1 MEKLKRENRLHS
13 SKPTVWLRCALL
25 ILQLMEL
32 LLGFQLAG
40 REDNVSDLDLLE
52 IPLDGDLLV
61 DGEVG
66 VLREDVSATITM
78 ENGG

>member
-1 MEKLKRENRLHS
+1 
-13 SKPTVWLRCALL
+13 
-25 ILQLMEL
+25 MEL